1 MAQVISFE
9 QQAVARLRERLGAI
23 EEANEDLVAFAR
35 GHSDA
40 VASINAAALEA
51 IEAVSVDSLFDVIS
65 RRWPAIL
72 GIDYAAIGLVVG
84 DRAFRADCDSIE
96 LVEPAFVERMVR
108 EIAPVQVRSV
118 NAGHPL
124 FGPTACKAV
133 RAEALIRIDG
143 PPPYPQGL
151 LALGQATELA
161 EDSSQ
166 GSALLMFLGRVVAA
180 TIRRCVA
187 AS

>member
-1 MAQVISFE
+1 MKVTDATVTRYADMFAALGAE
-9 QQAVARLRERLGAI
+9 PRLRIVRLLLSAHP
-23 EEANEDLVAFAR
+23 D
-35 GHSDA
+35 
-40 VASINAAALEA
+40 
-51 IEAVSVDSLFDVIS
+51 
-65 RRWPAIL
+65 
-72 GIDYAAIGLVVG
+72 GLVVG

-118 NAGHPL
+118 DVGHPL
-124 FGPTACKAV
+124 FGPRARNAV

>member
-1 MAQVISFE
+1 
-9 QQAVARLRERLGAI
+9 
-23 EEANEDLVAFAR
+23 
-35 GHSDA
+35 
-40 VASINAAALEA
+40 
-51 IEAVSVDSLFDVIS
+51 
-65 RRWPAIL
+65 
-72 GIDYAAIGLVVG
+72 
-84 DRAFRADCDSIE
+84 
-96 LVEPAFVERMVR
+96 
-108 EIAPVQVRSV
+108 
-118 NAGHPL
+118 
-124 FGPTACKAV
+124 V